1 MKIDTV
7 SIHDARFERVSRCEA
22 GKQSSHTSRR
32 SDWRQ
37 ENKGAFALI
46 IPRNNRVKVKS
57 VTQEWNNRI

>member
-32 SDWRQ
+32 IRQ

-57 VTQEWNNRI
+57 VTQE